1 MIPACIIGAVLIV
14 ASLVG
19 PQIIAAVR
27 KSATSREAIPTDPPK
42 QAFRADVPVAILTPA
57 RTDNETRATKLRE
70 MLDAR
75 DVLENCGMSRDE
87 ILENLKTMASKLVV
101 RDATATPA
109 KEAA

>member
-14 ASLVG
+14 ASIAG
-19 PQIIAAVR
+19 PQIIAAIR
-27 KSATSREAIPTDPPK
+27 KQSEGKPKANPTPPK
-42 QAFRADVPVAILTPA
+42 REFKEEGPTNDHPPHRS
-57 RTDNETRATKLRE
+57 DNETRATKLRE

-101 RDATATPA
+101 RDAPATPA